1 MEKTNVKACKEKISQ
16 EIDSILRYVSGFEV
30 HSAKDMQAL
39 VDIQSMLSNVNA
51 AVVKIEESHQRRIHL
66 TMELSKALKEIETE
80 STKFAEKH
88 RNVAQ
93 E

>member
-1 MEKTNVKACKEKISQ
+1 MDKTSVKEYKKKIS
-16 EIDSILRYVSGFEV
+16 EEVDSILRYVSSFEV
-30 HSAKDMQAL
+30 YSAKDLQAL
-39 VDIQSMLSNVNA
+39 TDIHSMLAGINA

-66 TMELSKALKEIETE
+66 THELSKALSEIETE

-88 RNVAQ
+88 KNKVP

>member
-1 MEKTNVKACKEKISQ
+1 MDKKGAREYKEMINS
-16 EIDSILRYVSGFEV
+16 EVDSILRYVSNFEV
-30 HSAKDMQAL
+30 CSAKDLQAL
-39 VDIQSMLSNVNA
+39 ADIQSMLAGVSA

-66 TMELSKALKEIETE
+66 TKELSKALSEIESE

-88 RNVAQ
+88 GKKSP